1 MEVVAEFC
9 DIYETYEA
17 LTRLRS
23 MLKREMKGPFR
34 YYRLCEMRTSQKQ
47 EIL

>member
-1 MEVVAEFC
+1 MNFA
-9 DIYETYEA
+9 TSMSYEA
-17 LTRLRS
+17 LTRL
-23 MLKREMKGPFR
+23 LKREMKGPFR